1 MSGKKF
7 NVAVAG
13 ATGAVGDVFLQIL
26 AERKFPIRNLRLLA
40 SERSVGK
47 RLKFA
52 GEELPVELLTKDAF
66 KGIDIA
72 LFSAGAS
79 RSREFAPAAWA
90 SGAVVVD
97 NSSAFRME
105 PDIPLV
111 VPEIN
116 PGAIAQYKQR
126 GIVANPNCTTIISI
140 MPLKPL
146 HDFGTLKRV
155 VASSYQ
161 ATSGAG
167 AKAMAELIAQT
178 KAYAKGDPMEVSAFK
193 HQIAFNVIPHIDS
206 FLDNGYTKE
215 EMKMTNEG
223 RKIMGIPDLRVTCTT
238 VRVPVLTAHSI
249 SINAQFAKKI
259 TREKAKELI
268 ARFPGCKVMDDP
280 ANNVYPMPLFAAGK
294 DDCYVGRIRE
304 DDSAENCLNLW
315 VLRRPAPQGGGPE
328 RRPDRR
334 GAGPEVP
341 AARAR
346 LIVRKG
352 RAAGMK
358 RDAAGSGGRSP
369 APGFHLGTGRRGIPR
384 GRGRCG
390 G

>member
-1 MSGKKF
+1 MSSKSY

-13 ATGAVGDVFLQIL
+13 ATGAVGEVMMRIL
-26 AERKFPIRNLRLLA
+26 EQRKFPVKNLRLLA

-47 RLKFA
+47 KLKFK
-52 GEELPVELLTKDAF
+52 GKDVTVELLQKSAF
-66 KGIDIA
+66 KGVDIA

-79 RSREFAPAAWA
+79 RSKEFAPAAWE

-105 PDIPLV
+105 SDIPLV

-116 PGAIAQYKQR
+116 PDAIGQYKKR
-126 GIVANPNCTTIISI
+126 GIIANPNCTTIVAI

-146 HDFGTLKRV
+146 HDYGTLKRV

-178 KAYAKGDPMEVSAFK
+178 KSFAKGEKMEVAAFK
-193 HQIAFNVIPHIDS
+193 HQIAFNVIPHIDA
-206 FLDNGYTKE
+206 FLENGYTKE

-223 RKIMGIPDLRVTCTT
+223 RKILEIPDLRVTCTT

-249 SINAQFAKKI
+249 SINAQFARKI
-259 TREKAKELI
+259 TREKARELI
-268 ARFPGCKVMDDP
+268 AKFPGCQVMDDP
-280 ANNVYPMPLFAAGK
+280 ANNVYPMPLFCAGK

-304 DDSAENCLNLW
+304 DDSAENCLNFW
-315 VLRRPAPQGGGPE
+315 VCGDQLRK
-328 RRPDRR
+328 
-334 GAGPEVP
+334 GAALNAIQIAEV
-341 AARAR
+341 
-346 LIVRKG
+346 LVRKY
-352 RAAGMK
+352 
-358 RDAAGSGGRSP
+358 
-369 APGFHLGTGRRGIPR
+369 L
-384 GRGRCG
+384 
-390 G
+390 

>member
-1 MSGKKF
+1 MSPKRY
-7 NVAVAG
+7 NIAVAG
-13 ATGAVGDVFLQIL
+13 ATGAVGEVMMQIL
-26 AERKFPIRNLRLLA
+26 EQRKFPVKSLRLLA

-47 RLKFA
+47 RLKFK
-52 GEELPVELLTKDAF
+52 GQDIPVELLQKSAF

-79 RSREFAPAAWA
+79 RSKEFAPAAWE

-116 PGAIAQYKQR
+116 PDDIGQYKKR
-126 GIVANPNCTTIISI
+126 GIIANPNCTTIVAI

-146 HDFGTLKRV
+146 HDYGTLKRV

-167 AKAMAELIAQT
+167 AKAMAELVAQT
-178 KAYAKGDPMEVSAFK
+178 KAFAKGEKMEVAAFK
-193 HQIAFNVIPHIDS
+193 HQIAFNVIPHIDA

-249 SINAQFAKKI
+249 SVNAQFERKI
-259 TREKAKELI
+259 TREKARELI
-268 ARFPGCKVMDDP
+268 AKFPGCQVMDDP
-280 ANNVYPMPLFAAGK
+280 ANNLYPMPLFCAGK

-304 DDSAENCLNLW
+304 DDSAENCLNFW
-315 VLRRPAPQGGGPE
+315 VCGDQL
-328 RRPDRR
+328 
-334 GAGPEVP
+334 
-341 AARAR
+341 
-346 LIVRKG
+346 RKG
-352 RAAGMK
+352 AALN
-358 RDAAGSGGRSP
+358 AIQIAEVLAGKY
-369 APGFHLGTGRRGIPR
+369 L
-384 GRGRCG
+384 
-390 G
+390 

>member
-1 MSGKKF
+1 MGKKQF
-7 NVAVAG
+7 SVAVAG
-13 ATGAVGDVFLQIL
+13 ATGAVGEVMVSIL
-26 AERKFPIRNLRLLA
+26 EERRFPVRNLRLLA

-47 RLKFA
+47 RLRVR
-52 GEELPVELLTKDAF
+52 GEEVPVELLQKRAF
-66 KGIDIA
+66 QGIDIA

-79 RSREFAPAAWA
+79 RSKEFAPAAWE

-116 PGAIAQYKQR
+116 GEAIAGYRKR
-126 GIVANPNCTTIISI
+126 GIIANPNCTTIIAI

-146 HDFGTLKRV
+146 HDFGTLRRV
-155 VASSYQ
+155 VAASYQ

-178 KAYAKGDPMEVSAFK
+178 KAFARGESLEVSAFK
-193 HQIAFNVIPHIDS
+193 HQIAFNIIPHIDA
-206 FLDNGYTKE
+206 FLENGYTKE

-249 SINAQFAKKI
+249 SVNAQFERKI
-259 TREKAKELI
+259 TREKARELI
-268 ARFPGCKVMDDP
+268 AAFPGCRVMDDP
-280 ANNVYPMPLFAAGK
+280 ENNVYPMPLFCAGK

-304 DDSAENCLNLW
+304 DESAENALNFW
-315 VLRRPAPQGGGPE
+315 VCGDQLRK
-328 RRPDRR
+328 
-334 GAGPEVP
+334 GAALNAVQIAEVLVEKHFAP
-341 AARAR
+341 AA
-346 LIVRKG
+346 I
-352 RAAGMK
+352 
-358 RDAAGSGGRSP
+358 
-369 APGFHLGTGRRGIPR
+369 
-384 GRGRCG
+384 
-390 G
+390 

>member
-1 MSGKKF
+1 MSGKRF

-13 ATGAVGDVFLQIL
+13 ATGAVGDVFLRIL
-26 AERKFPIRNLRLLA
+26 EERKFPINNIRLLA

-52 GEELPVELLTKDAF
+52 GEEFPVELLSRDAF

-72 LFSAGAS
+72 LFSAGGS
-79 RSREFAPAAWA
+79 LSKEFAGAAWEA
-90 SGAVVVD
+90 GAVVVD

-105 PDIPLV
+105 PDVPLV

-116 PGAIAQYKQR
+116 PDAIALYKQR
-126 GIVANPNCTTIISI
+126 GIVANPNCTTIITV

-146 HDFGTLKRV
+146 HDYGTLKRV

-167 AKAMAELIAQT
+167 AKAMAELVTQT
-178 KAYAKGDPMEVSAFK
+178 KAYANGQAMAVEVFK
-193 HQIAFNVIPHIDS
+193 HQIAFNVIPHIDA

-223 RKIMGIPDLRVTCTT
+223 RKIMGMPDLRVSCTC

-249 SINAQFAKKI
+249 SVNAQFEKKI
-259 TREKAKELI
+259 TVAKAKELI
-268 ARFPGCKVMDDP
+268 SGFSGCQVMDDP
-280 ANNVYPMPLFAAGK
+280 AGNTYPMPLFCAGK

-304 DDSAENCLNLW
+304 DESAENCLNLW
-315 VLRRPAPQGGGPE
+315 VCSDQL
-328 RRPDRR
+328 
-334 GAGPEVP
+334 
-341 AARAR
+341 
-346 LIVRKG
+346 RKG
-352 RAAGMK
+352 AALNAIQIAEVLAQK
-358 RDAAGSGGRSP
+358 
-369 APGFHLGTGRRGIPR
+369 HL
-384 GRGRCG
+384 
-390 G
+390 

>member
-1 MSGKKF
+1 MSGKRF

-13 ATGAVGDVFLQIL
+13 ATGAVGEVFLQIL
-26 AERKFPIRNLRLLA
+26 EERKFPVKNIRLLA

-52 GEELPVELLTKDAF
+52 GEEFPVELLSKDAF

-79 RSREFAPAAWA
+79 RSKEFAGPAWE

-105 PDIPLV
+105 PDVPLV

-116 PGAIAQYKQR
+116 PEAIAQYKKR

-146 HDFGTLKRV
+146 HDYGTLTRV
-155 VASSYQ
+155 IASSYQ

-178 KAYAKGDPMEVSAFK
+178 KAYAKGEPLEVSAFR
-193 HQIAFNVIPHIDS
+193 HQIAFNVIPHIDV
-206 FLDNGYTKE
+206 FLENGYTKE

-223 RKIMGIPDLRVTCTT
+223 RKIMGIPDLRVTCTC

-249 SINAQFAKKI
+249 SINAEFGKKI
-259 TREKAKELI
+259 TVAKAKELI
-268 ARFPGCKVMDDP
+268 AQFPGCRLMDDP
-280 ANNVYPMPLFAAGK
+280 ANNVYPMPLLCAGK

-304 DDSAENCLNLW
+304 DESGENCLNLW
-315 VLRRPAPQGGGPE
+315 VSGDQL
-328 RRPDRR
+328 
-334 GAGPEVP
+334 
-341 AARAR
+341 
-346 LIVRKG
+346 RKG
-352 RAAGMK
+352 AALNAVQIAEVLAK
-358 RDAAGSGGRSP
+358 KY
-369 APGFHLGTGRRGIPR
+369 L
-384 GRGRCG
+384 
-390 G
+390 